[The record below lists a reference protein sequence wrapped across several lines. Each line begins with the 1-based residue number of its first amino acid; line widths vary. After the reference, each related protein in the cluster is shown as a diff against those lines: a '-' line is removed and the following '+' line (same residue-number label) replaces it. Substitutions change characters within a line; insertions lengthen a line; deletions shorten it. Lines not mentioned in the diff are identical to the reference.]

1 MIGETVDHPQV
12 GGEPHCRTTAFR
24 FGDGL
29 SRISWKDMSGRGSL
43 DVRQVLSVVNLRLTR
58 NCWGEAPE
66 RLERLAEAIGGHH
79 TRSVA
84 RP

>member
-1 MIGETVDHPQV
+1 
-12 GGEPHCRTTAFR
+12 
-24 FGDGL
+24 
-29 SRISWKDMSGRGSL
+29 MSGRGSL
-43 DVRQVLSVVNLRLTR
+43 YVRQVLSVVNLRLTR

-66 RLERLAEAIGGHH
+66 RLERLAEAIGGHQ